1 MYPPRLGELLGFVDS
16 HGAVL
21 VQGTR
26 GGLNNLRLVMEFME
40 VDPID
45 NVLVG
50 CRHLI
55 LHTTRH
61 KNLALLKGKLMEG
74 LVLLSCI
81 VMAIASSN
89 HLVVLYDR

>member
-1 MYPPRLGELLGFVDS
+1 M
-16 HGAVL
+16 
-21 VQGTR
+21 
-26 GGLNNLRLVMEFME
+26 NNLRLVMEFME

>member
-1 MYPPRLGELLGFVDS
+1 M
-16 HGAVL
+16 
-21 VQGTR
+21 
-26 GGLNNLRLVMEFME
+26 NNLRLVMEFME

-45 NVLVG
+45 NVLIG

-55 LHTTRH
+55 LHTPRH
-61 KNLALLKGKLMEG
+61 KNLALLKGKFIEG
-74 LVLLSCI
+74 PVLLSCI

>member
-1 MYPPRLGELLGFVDS
+1 
-16 HGAVL
+16 
-21 VQGTR
+21 
-26 GGLNNLRLVMEFME
+26 MEFME

-45 NVLVG
+45 DVLVG

-61 KNLALLKGKLMEG
+61 KNLALLKGKLIKG
-74 LVLLSCI
+74 LVFNVSCI